1 MIDAGFSG
9 FRACDVDYIL
19 LCYRLRGVLPTAT
32 QQQSASG
39 FQASDSTPC
48 RDKLRYLI
56 EALLSVLVNR
66 PNKEGIPNDLY
77 STVSADRAKQLFLNL
92 CIHGSRRI
100 QLLSGK
106 LQPMFTF
113 AQVL

>member
-1 MIDAGFSG
+1 MLG
-9 FRACDVDYIL
+9 FRGLACDVDYIL
-19 LCYRLRGVLPTAT
+19 LRYRLRGVLPTAT
-32 QQQSASG
+32 QQQSATAGS
-39 FQASDSTPC
+39 QASDSTPC

-100 QLLSGK
+100 QLLTG
-106 LQPMFTF
+106 M
-113 AQVL
+113 

>member
-1 MIDAGFSG
+1 MLG
-9 FRACDVDYIL
+9 FRGLACDVDYIL
-19 LCYRLRGVLPTAT
+19 LRYRLRGVLPTAT
-32 QQQSASG
+32 EQQSASG
-39 FQASDSTPC
+39 SQAFDSTPC

-100 QLLSGK
+100 QLLTGK
-106 LQPMFTF
+106 LQPVFTF